1 VVIGS
6 SNAYVDTFK
15 RIPCL
20 DFGPCAGGAMIL
32 GRPDNS
38 SIVFTKDS
46 NNDTL
51 AQAKALIDEWTDQDL
66 CHLSDDAFALSLA
79 HHNIEHMVIGSSNA
93 HVESFEPHSLP

>member
-38 SIVFTKDS
+38 SIIFTKDS

-51 AQAKALIDEWTDQDL
+51 AQAKALI
-66 CHLSDDAFALSLA
+66 DDAFALSLA